1 MWPGSAPF
9 AGIIMRFTWNHWV
22 GKAAM
27 HKARITPARSSSHT
41 LYMHMYTLTHTH
53 TLAAQSEPYT
63 ICVLRFIMQI
73 SCRSRSTFSPQQSLL
88 LLLLLFFTGRLIC
101 YCCMACGLK
110 KYFYLIY
117 LWMKWRLLAVAG
129 GCCSGRL
136 GNKGNCLCLCLSL
149 SAVPPLLELLAF
161 SVAGAYRIV
170 T

>member
-117 LWMKWRLLAVAG
+117 LWMKWRLLAVAVRVG
-129 GCCSGRL
+129 LAIKAIASASASASAPSRPCW
-136 GNKGNCLCLCLSL
+136 NCWHFQLRVPTALSH
-149 SAVPPLLELLAF
+149 
-161 SVAGAYRIV
+161 R
-170 T
+170 

>member
-41 LYMHMYTLTHTH
+41 LYMHIYTLTQPH

-117 LWMKWRLLAVAG
+117 LWMKWRLLAVAVRVG
-129 GCCSGRL
+129 LAIKAIASASASASASAPSRPCW
-136 GNKGNCLCLCLSL
+136 NCWHFQLRVPTALSH
-149 SAVPPLLELLAF
+149 
-161 SVAGAYRIV
+161 R
-170 T
+170 